1 MKKHLLTAITLF
13 CGSLSLSAQIPT
25 NGLVAKY
32 SFNNGNANDEV
43 GTNNGVVNNALPT
56 ADRFNNS
63 SKAFIFDGTNSNYI
77 AIPHNAVL
85 KTDTITISLW
95 AKYDFA
101 IGGNIHRAIYC
112 TPNVAASSFYISN
125 GILVNCNTNQ
135 YLVGSQNS
143 STQSQMFYTSTQT
156 GNTWHH
162 LVFMLSNTI
171 DLYIDGVLSQSIAKS
186 FNTSYTSDSVYIGK
200 TGNSSA
206 FALPFI
212 GSIDDIRIYNLKLTN
227 TEITQLFNETNPIT
241 TSVDETQMENKLINV
256 YPNPT
261 NSTLN
266 IEVKEQTQIT
276 IVNVLGDVVL
286 TQTLNR
292 LSKIDVSNLTS
303 GVYFIQD
310 SKSGKAIKFIKE

>member
-1 MKKHLLTAITLF
+1 MRKKLLAAITIF
-13 CGSLSLSAQIPT
+13 FGALSLSAQIPT

-43 GTNNGVVNNALPT
+43 GTNNGVVNNVLPA

-77 AIPHNAVL
+77 AIPHNAAL
-85 KTDTITISLW
+85 KTNTITISLW

-101 IGGNIHRAIYC
+101 LGGNIHRAIYC

-125 GILVNCNTNQ
+125 GILVNCNANQ

-200 TGNSSA
+200 SGNSSA

-261 NSTLN
+261 SSILN
-266 IEVKEQTQIT
+266 IEVKDQTQISIINMLGEIVKTET
-276 IVNVLGDVVL
+276 INSA
-286 TQTLNR
+286 
-292 LSKIDVSNLTS
+292 SKLDVSALNS